1 MQHARRLG
9 RTALITAAAASL
21 AACATTADRTPAPK
35 PGASAGAGASA
46 SAKTTGGGSY
56 KVGKPYQVRGVWY
69 VPKEQ
74 PDYDEVGLAS
84 WYGEAFHMKTTA
96 NGELFDMNAMTAAHT
111 TLPLP
116 SIVEVTNLSN
126 GRKVRVRVNDRGPFV
141 GNRIIDLSREAARQ
155 LDMERQGVARVR
167 VRYVGSAP
175 LLGRDAGV
183 RVARAK
189 PPEPRPVQTARA
201 APPPPPRRVP
211 APTYAERRQAGE
223 TAFASSPVAPATA
236 RKLEILPAM
245 PEPAS
250 TAPAYRIQAAAFSD
264 ESRARRAAAQ
274 LAGVGRATIEPV
286 ERGGVTLYRVVLQG
300 PQDELQAYNLR
311 QRVADAGFGDARV
324 TGPY

>member
-1 MQHARRLG
+1 MQHAQRLG
-9 RTALITAAAASL
+9 RLALVAAAAASL
-21 AACATTADRTPAPK
+21 AACATVDRSPGPK
-35 PGASAGAGASA
+35 PSTS
-46 SAKTTGGGSY
+46 GGY
-56 KVGKPYQVRGVWY
+56 KVGKPYQVGGVWY
-69 VPKEQ
+69 TPREQ
-74 PDYDEVGLAS
+74 PDYDEIGLAS
-84 WYGEAFHMKTTA
+84 WYGDAFHLKTTA
-96 NGELFDMNAMTAAHT
+96 NGELFDMNALTAAHT

-155 LDMERQGVARVR
+155 LGVERQGVARVR
-167 VRYVGSAP
+167 VRYIGPAP
-175 LLGRDAGV
+175 LLGPDAGV

-189 PPEPRPVQTARA
+189 PVEPRPVQMARA
-201 APPPPPRRVP
+201 APPPPRPAP
-211 APTYAERRQAGE
+211 APTYPERRYEEQA
-223 TAFASSPVAPATA
+223 AFTSAPAAPQAA

-245 PEPAS
+245 PEPAA
-250 TAPAYRIQAAAFSD
+250 TGPTYRIQAGAFSD
-264 ESRARRAAAQ
+264 EGRARRAAAQ

>member
-1 MQHARRLG
+1 MQHARCVR
-9 RTALITAAAASL
+9 RMALITVAAASL
-21 AACATTADRTPAPK
+21 AACATTADRTPGPK
-35 PGASAGAGASA
+35 PSA
-46 SAKTTGGGSY
+46 SGGGSY
-56 KVGKPYQVRGVWY
+56 KVGKPYQVRGIWY

-74 PDYDEVGLAS
+74 PDYDEVGMAS
-84 WYGEAFHMKTTA
+84 WYGEAFHLKTTA
-96 NGELFDMNAMTAAHT
+96 NGERFDMNELTAAHT

-155 LDMERQGVARVR
+155 LGVERQGVARVR
-167 VRYVGSAP
+167 VRYIGPAS

-189 PPEPRPVQTARA
+189 QPQPRPVQTARA
-201 APPPPPRRVP
+201 AAAAPRRTP
-211 APTYAERRQAGE
+211 APTYTQRRYDGE
-223 TAFASSPVAPATA
+223 AAFASAPVAPVTA

-245 PEPAS
+245 PEPAAS
-250 TAPAYRIQAAAFSD
+250 APAYRIQAGAFSD
-264 ESRARRAAAQ
+264 EGRARRAAAQ
-274 LAGVGRATIEPV
+274 LAGVGRATVEPV